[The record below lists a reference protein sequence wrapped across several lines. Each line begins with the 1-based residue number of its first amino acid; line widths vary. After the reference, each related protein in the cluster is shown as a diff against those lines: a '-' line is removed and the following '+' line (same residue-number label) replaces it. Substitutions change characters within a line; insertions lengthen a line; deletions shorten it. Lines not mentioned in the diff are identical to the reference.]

1 LGAGV
6 QTSAWKASAVSSA
19 GERSVVS
26 RTGASSRQGRGGI
39 ERIQDLAQ
47 RQLSLRQPL
56 SGGRSRRLGDNA
68 PATHTLTP
76 RATAPAP
83 SGVVDATGHEVN
95 GYVEPDA
102 SSPSSSGGSG

>member
-1 LGAGV
+1 LGASV
-6 QTSAWKASAVSSA
+6 QTSAWKASAASSA

-47 RQLSLRQPL
+47 RQLSPRQPL
-56 SGGRSRRLGDNA
+56 SEGRSWRLGRQRPGNPHPD
-68 PATHTLTP
+68 PARDCP
-76 RATAPAP
+76 RP

-102 SSPSSSGGSG
+102 SSPSSSGSSG